1 MANEWTLFV
10 KKIYKEG
17 KAKNPDYKFKQALVE
32 ASKRKGEMGSSA
44 SSSASS
50 SSASSSS
57 IKKSKSAAAST
68 KKRNSMI
75 ALTGGKRSGSKRSG
89 SKRRSGKSRRTR
101 RNH

>member
-44 SSSASS
+44 SSS
-50 SSASSSS
+50 S

-68 KKRNSMI
+68 KKRNSKI
-75 ALTGGKRSGSKRSG
+75 ALTGG
-89 SKRRSGKSRRTR
+89 KRRSGKSRRTR

>member
-32 ASKRKGEMGSSA
+32 ASKRKGEMGSS
-44 SSSASS
+44 S
-50 SSASSSS
+50 SSSS

-68 KKRNSMI
+68 KKRNSKI
-75 ALTGGKRSGSKRSG
+75 ALTGGKRIG